1 MPLPAFIA
9 FTGVDRRE
17 LLGGMVRLSARYPI
31 EWGLLVDADRDG
43 REMLF
48 PGAPVREAIHSAGR
62 LRWAAHVC
70 GSLARAI
77 ADGPAAPP
85 LSLAGFQR
93 LQVNHGFAGST
104 PAQVA
109 RCTAFG
115 RAHGV
120 RAVLQCQA
128 AFPPDDGVDWLY
140 DTSFGRGARP
150 TDWPPLAPGGPFCG
164 FSGGIGPDNVRDVL
178 ARIDA
183 PAGVPFWIDMESGVR
198 TDGAFDLAKCEAV
211 CRAVYGDGP

>member
-17 LLGGMVRLSARYPI
+17 LLEGMVRLSSRYPI

-43 REMLF
+43 HEPLF
-48 PGAPVREAIHSAGR
+48 PGAMLREAIHSAGR

-77 ADGPAAPP
+77 ADGPEAPP

-93 LQVNHGFAGST
+93 VQVNHGFAGST

-109 RCTAFG
+109 RCAAFG
-115 RAHGV
+115 RTQGV
-120 RAVLQCQA
+120 RAVLQCQG
-128 AFPPDDGVDWLY
+128 AFPADGRVDWLY

-150 TDWPPLAPGGPFCG
+150 SDWPPLAPEGAFCG
-164 FSGGIGPDNVRDVL
+164 FSGGIGPDNVREVL
-178 ARIDA
+178 ARIGA
-183 PAGVPFWIDMESGVR
+183 PSGIPYWIDMESAVR
-198 TDGAFDLAKCEAV
+198 TAGAFDLAKCEAV
-211 CRAVYGDGP
+211 CRAVYGNAP